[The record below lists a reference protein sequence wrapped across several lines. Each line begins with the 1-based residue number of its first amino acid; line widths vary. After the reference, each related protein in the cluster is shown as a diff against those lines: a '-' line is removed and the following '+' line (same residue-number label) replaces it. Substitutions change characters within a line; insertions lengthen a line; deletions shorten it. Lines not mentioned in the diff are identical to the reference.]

1 MIIVPGIYILSM
13 NIDEE
18 SNRNI
23 QHRIHRIAQPRL
35 SNRYAQ
41 EMLDQANKSKKA
53 ISQQQVQS
61 WPG

>member
-1 MIIVPGIYILSM
+1 M
-13 NIDEE
+13 NIDEV
-18 SNRNI
+18 
-23 QHRIHRIAQPRL
+23 HRIAIYPVHRKSPNVPRL

-61 WPG
+61 WPGGRFFLEKLG

>member
-1 MIIVPGIYILSM
+1 M
-13 NIDEE
+13 NIGEE